1 MEATAAAGLL
11 RQGRRSIGLKSISR
25 MRSVFDTVNLK
36 VYADKSDAEKYG
48 EIRKYSR
55 RSRFSTGMEKAFLYE
70 YRDVTLDRLSEYL
83 GLSGRQTERFLK
95 EYYGK
100 TFAQKRTD
108 ARMSAA
114 CVFLKEDAPDLY
126 DIAEK
131 TGYRSIDYFIKAFKN
146 YFQITPK
153 RYIQLYRESGG
164 AAHEYQRNFFGGGG
178 GGKNWGICTVYMA
191 SGPHQTDG
199 ISGVEGDNPPAG
211 SRL

>member
-1 MEATAAAGLL
+1 MT
-11 RQGRRSIGLKSISR
+11 I
-25 MRSVFDTVNLK
+25 
-36 VYADKSDAEKYG
+36 
-48 EIRKYSR
+48 
-55 RSRFSTGMEKAFLYE
+55 
-70 YRDVTLDRLSEYL
+70 DRISEYL

-164 AAHEYQRNFFGGGG
+164 AAHEYQRNFLGEG
-178 GGKNWGICTVYMA
+178 GGKNWGICAVYMA